1 MMSVL
6 PVIASDS
13 EAIQSDKQE
22 LDCFVARAPRNDEK
36 KKALAHHLEKNFKK
50 KSRALALL

>member
-1 MMSVL
+1 MMFL

-22 LDCFVARAPRNDEK
+22 LDWFVASLLAMTSER
-36 KKALAHHLEKNFKK
+36 ALAHHLKK